1 MEIHLKLIGLI
12 MLVLAFVHIIFPR
25 YFDWANELRSLSLI
39 NRQMMYVHA
48 FFVALVVLLMGVL
61 CLTSA
66 ASLVETPL
74 GRRLC
79 FGLGL
84 FWGCRLII
92 QFVGYSSRLWKGK
105 VFETAVHIV
114 FSLLWVY
121 FSVVFFT
128 VYWQ

>member
-48 FFVALVVLLMGVL
+48 FFVALVVLLMGAL

-66 ASLVETPL
+66 ASLVETQL

-92 QFVGYSSRLWKGK
+92 QFIGYSSRLWKGK
-105 VFETAVHIV
+105 VFETGVHIV

-121 FSVVFFT
+121 FSAVFFI
-128 VYWQ
+128 VYWC